1 MDRNKFK
8 KERRNRIR
16 RRMRS
21 TVRGTAGRPGL
32 AIYKINKDV
41 YLQLIND
48 LEATT
53 LVGISSMSQSLKDQ
67 LNGKPAEQKAK
78 ALGEELARVAKEKG
92 IDKAVLDRS
101 GYKYHGIVKEA
112 ADAARK
118 GGLNL

>member
-16 RRMRS
+16 RRIRS
-21 TVRGTAGRPGL
+21 TIRGTAERPRL
-32 AIYKINKDV
+32 SIYKSNKHV

-53 LVGISSMSQSLKDQ
+53 LVGVSSMSQGLREQLK
-67 LNGKPAEQKAK
+67 GKGGVEMAK
-78 ALGEELARVAKEKG
+78 VLGEELAKAALEQG
-92 IDKAVLDRS
+92 IDKAVYDRS

-112 ADAARK
+112 AEAARK